1 MAMADGRTLAF
12 WGRMGV
18 SVAIF
23 GSVFLLATASTGAV
37 RSLLLSQ
44 ELRDVDGPLRRSL
57 AYTDLFTPVEQRIR
71 DREALIGKLHNPAS
85 KKEEERKLA
94 SLYQE
99 LGKRSFDLNQLP
111 RAEEAYQKSVALD
124 PDNPKYLG
132 DLAQLY
138 AAAAVRQ
145 AEAKQRVALLRNSS
159 ECYQNAA
166 TSTADPEVRRA
177 YNESAASAMFGA
189 ALELSSVGQPGEAR
203 EELFRAR
210 SLVKDGSTIA
220 SQIDAMLGRVG
231 G

>member
-1 MAMADGRTLAF
+1 MAMADGRTVAF
-12 WGRMGV
+12 WGRLGV
-18 SVAIF
+18 SAAVF
-23 GSVFLLATASTGAV
+23 GSVFLLATASTSAV
-37 RSLLLSQ
+37 RSLLVTQ
-44 ELRDVDGPLRRSL
+44 ELRDVDEPLRRSL
-57 AYTDLFTPVEQRIR
+57 VNTDLFTPVEQRIR
-71 DREALIGKLHNPAS
+71 ERELLIGKLHSPAA

-159 ECYQNAA
+159 ECYQSAA
-166 TSTADPEVRRA
+166 TSTSDPEAKRV
-177 YNESAASAMFGA
+177 YNESAANAMFGA
-189 ALELSSVGQPGEAR
+189 ALELSNVGQPGEAR

-210 SLVKDGSTIA
+210 SLVPNGSTIA